1 MGPGFENKHEL
12 ANMKLLIVSAL
23 AALALAEP
31 EASIGY
37 GGLGYGGLGLGYG
50 GYGLGYSGL
59 RLGGIGLRGGYG
71 LWKREADPE
80 PEADA
85 EPEAEAS
92 IGYGGLGYG
101 AIAAP
106 VAITAP
112 VVTRTIAVAQ
122 PAITTTVLSGGLH
135 SGLLGGYGGLRGG
148 LWKREATS
156 EADAEPEPSIGY
168 GGLGYGGLGLG
179 YGGYGLGYS
188 GLRLGGIGLR
198 GGYGLWKREADSEPE
213 AEASIG

>member
-1 MGPGFENKHEL
+1 MG
-12 ANMKLLIVSAL
+12 
-23 AALALAEP
+23 
-31 EASIGY
+31 
-37 GGLGYGGLGLGYG
+37 
-50 GYGLGYSGL
+50 
-59 RLGGIGLRGGYG
+59 
-71 LWKREADPE
+71 
-80 PEADA
+80 
-85 EPEAEAS
+85 
-92 IGYGGLGYG
+92 
-101 AIAAP
+101 
-106 VAITAP
+106 
-112 VVTRTIAVAQ
+112 VVTRTIAVAR

-135 SGLLGGYGGLRGG
+135 GGLLGGYGGLRGG

-213 AEASIG
+213 AEASIGYGGLGYGAIAAPVAIAAPAVRTIAVARPAITTTVVRGGLLGGYGGPGRLGAYGW